1 MRSVNKAILIG
12 HLTRDPEVKLTE
24 SGKSLA
30 LMSIATNNVFK
41 NEDGEMQT
49 RVDFHRVVAW
59 QNLAEICGEYL
70 KKGSAIYVEGRIAHH
85 SYTSEDGDRK
95 FVSEIAADTI
105 NILSW
110 KKAREGEQTVEL
122 EEVGK

>member
-1 MRSVNKAILIG
+1 MRSVNKVILIG
-12 HLTRDPEVKLTE
+12 HLTADPEVKLTE

-30 LMSIATNNVFK
+30 LMSVATNNVFRG
-41 NEDGEMQT
+41 EDGEMNT
-49 RVDFHRVVAW
+49 RVDFHRVIAW

-70 KKGSAIYVEGRIAHH
+70 KKGSAVYLEGRIAHH
-85 SYTSEDGDRK
+85 SYTSAEGDKK
-95 FVSEIAADTI
+95 FVSEIVADTI

-110 KKAREGEQTVEL
+110 KKVREGEQTVEL